1 MDWLLDQDI
10 LSLDRLL
17 DVSNDARNA
26 DLRERAYNTYSAI
39 AAATAG
45 GDAYK
50 DFDARMARYTSA
62 AEREAQHQKKL
73 AEGLKAAKKL
83 FGG

>member
-1 MDWLLDQDI
+1 MDWLLDLDI
-10 LSLDRLL
+10 VSLDRLL
-17 DVSNDARNA
+17 KVSNDTRNS
-26 DLRERAYNTYSAI
+26 DLRERAYNNYMAI

-45 GDAYK
+45 GDASK
-50 DFDARMARYTSA
+50 AFDARLAQYDSA

-73 AEGLKAAKKL
+73 AEGLQAAKKL